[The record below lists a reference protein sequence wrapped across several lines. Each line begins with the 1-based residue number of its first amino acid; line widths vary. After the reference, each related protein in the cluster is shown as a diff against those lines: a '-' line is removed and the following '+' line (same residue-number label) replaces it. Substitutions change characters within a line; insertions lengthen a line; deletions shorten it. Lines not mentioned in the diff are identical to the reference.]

1 MNRKFFLKNYQKIF
15 ILLLIL
21 LVTLLISFINSSFN
35 VIEDFFPI
43 ISHNSYIQ
51 SVITPKTVTPIDK
64 KSSEKKHKDAAKKR
78 SKNDWFFEKREQ
90 ELYITDEKLNSV

>member
-1 MNRKFFLKNYQKIF
+1 MKRKFFLKNYQKIF

-35 VIEDFFPI
+35 VIEDFIP
-43 ISHNSYIQ
+43 HNSWIQ
-51 SVITPKTVTPIDK
+51 SVTTPKTVTPIDK

-78 SKNDWFFEKREQ
+78 SKNDWFFQKREN
-90 ELYITDEKLNSV
+90 ELYISDEKLNSV